1 MDKEIR
7 KFGDIEDDK
16 QKFHLY
22 KNCIFL
28 DKVNI
33 YNIKV
38 STMISS
44 SKKKKK
50 KIMNTSLVT

>member
-7 KFGDIEDDK
+7 KFGDTEDDK